1 MAKSEVEALKTGKVV
16 IRTGFGNMVT
26 KKPSIKS
33 QFALVLQHF
42 AASFHDKQSLNATF
56 DSGLTFLLAQK
67 AIPIKVQGDFD
78 ALINKL
84 VE

>member
-56 DSGLTFLLAQK
+56 D
-67 AIPIKVQGDFD
+67 
-78 ALINKL
+78 
-84 VE
+84 